1 MGPNMLMITLL
12 EMVVDQ
18 YLRLNLKISV
28 HIIVV
33 LLVAISITVIWEN
46 SMGIDIIWRQLDGIG
61 LITTLMQLQQE
72 GTFLYP
78 TPKRNG
84 IL

>member
-1 MGPNMLMITLL
+1 MLMITLL

-33 LLVAISITVIWEN
+33 QLVAISITVIWEN
-46 SMGIDIIWRQLDGIG
+46 SMGIDIIWRQQDGIG
-61 LITTLMQLQQE
+61 LLTTLMQPQPE

-78 TPKRNG
+78 TRKRNG
-84 IL
+84 IG